1 MCEVKKNPSIGYIV
15 LMVIFENIWSM
26 VDMNNSVQMYLNVA
40 KAKKYQLL
48 KVNP

>member
-1 MCEVKKNPSIGYIV
+1 
-15 LMVIFENIWSM
+15 MVIFENIWSM
-26 VDMNNSVQMYLNVA
+26 VDMNNNVQMALNVA